1 MRASFVW
8 DDTFKTG
15 LPRVDEQHQELVN
28 LFNELALTLFVHG
41 PNEEALLPDVY
52 ERLLASTRLH
62 FTEEEAQMQQAGLEP
77 RALRTHAE
85 AHRQFVEQLE
95 RLWGQRRSLTDLR
108 TTLVQ
113 FLTSWLSLHILG
125 MDQSMARQLKAIA
138 RGLSPAQ
145 AFELEGEAEE
155 PRTRAL
161 LKGVTSLYA
170 ALTAQN
176 RQLVQAHQ
184 QLEAR
189 LAERTREL
197 HEAHVAL
204 GAMVR
209 TDGLLGIANRAHFD
223 ERIEQA
229 CSLAW
234 RQERTVGVLL
244 LNMDFFA
251 RYHEHFG
258 PQEGNA
264 CLQAVTCVIAA
275 CLPRETDL
283 LARYGDD
290 EWVLLLPDTD
300 RQGCMQVAQRV
311 LGAVR
316 IMQRPHPGSEVSPY
330 VTLSV
335 GACSRVPAPMQ
346 PGSIGSGAAALIAS
360 AREALERAK
369 TEGRDRCVAG

>member
-15 LPRVDEQHQELVN
+15 LPTVDEQHQELVN
-28 LFNELALTLFVHG
+28 LFNELGLTLFVHG
-41 PNEEALLPDVY
+41 SNEEALLTDVY
-52 ERLLASTRLH
+52 ERLLTSTRRH
-62 FTEEEAQMQQAGLEP
+62 FTEEEALMRQAGLDP

-95 RLWGQRRSLTDLR
+95 WIWSQRRSLADLR
-108 TTLVQ
+108 ITLVQ
-113 FLTSWLSLHILG
+113 FLTSWLSLHVLD
-125 MDQSMARQLKAIA
+125 MDQSMARQVKAMA
-138 RGLSPAQ
+138 RGLSPAL
-145 AFELEGEAEE
+145 AFEQEGEAED
-155 PRTRAL
+155 PRERVL
-161 LKGVTSLYA
+161 LKASSSLYA

-189 LAERTREL
+189 VAERTREL
-197 HEAHVAL
+197 HEANVAL

-209 TDGLLGIANRAHFD
+209 IDGLLGIANHAHFD

-244 LNMDFFA
+244 LNMDFFT
-251 RYHEHFG
+251 RYKEHFG
-258 PQEGNA
+258 LQESHA
-264 CLQAVTCVIAA
+264 CLQAITCVIAA

-290 EWVLLLPDTD
+290 EWALLLPDTD
-300 RQGCMQVAQRV
+300 KQGCIQVAQRV

-316 IMQRPHPGSEVSPY
+316 IMQRPHPGSRVSPF

-335 GACSRVPAPMQ
+335 GACSRVPAPTQ
-346 PGSIGSGAAALIAS
+346 PGSIGSGAVALIAC

-369 TEGRDRCVAG
+369 AEGRDRCVAG